1 MLRQFDRQVVHTPP
15 LVPQQSAAVGSGQTY
30 PLARVAHG
38 GHRGAVARGESIGPP
53 TDPATLPSM
62 LRLAPTL
69 VLLAL
74 LPVASAE
81 SVMAIGYGVQ
91 HRYDEDTRELTQSGS
106 FQALDGG
113 HHILLGFSAPER
125 GFVGYPWLDL
135 EWSRNSQRGT
145 RLDTLG
151 VTYVE
156 RVPLWKLWLGG
167 GLGSAYHDVRIN
179 TGSGLRRDTSWNFAA
194 KAVVGLDL
202 FNPVYVEAGYI
213 YAGKA
218 AGESM
223 DYVFID
229 LGLRF

>member
-1 MLRQFDRQVVHTPP
+1 
-15 LVPQQSAAVGSGQTY
+15 
-30 PLARVAHG
+30 
-38 GHRGAVARGESIGPP
+38 
-53 TDPATLPSM
+53 M

-74 LPVASAE
+74 VPLVSAE

-91 HRYDEDTRELTQSGS
+91 HRYDSDTRVLTEPGS
-106 FQALDGG
+106 FHALDGG

-135 EWSRNSQRGT
+135 EWSRNSDKGN
-145 RLDTLG
+145 RLDTVG

-156 RVPLWKLWLGG
+156 RVPLWKLWLGAG
-167 GLGSAYHDVRIN
+167 VGSVYHNVRIE
-179 TGSGLRRDTSWNFAA
+179 TDSGVRRDTKWDFAA
-194 KAVVGLDL
+194 KAVVGIDL
-202 FNPVYVEAGYI
+202 FKPVYVEAGYM

-218 AGESM
+218 AGKSM
-223 DYVFID
+223 DYIFVD

>member
-1 MLRQFDRQVVHTPP
+1 
-15 LVPQQSAAVGSGQTY
+15 
-30 PLARVAHG
+30 
-38 GHRGAVARGESIGPP
+38 
-53 TDPATLPSM
+53 M